1 MGVGGDNVHAN
12 DRRRFMRNAALA
24 VLAGTRLAG
33 ASARRAHVIVAGGG
47 FAGATCALQLR
58 QLEPAIDVTLVDPED
73 HYVTCPMSDAAL
85 VGWRSMQSLT
95 VSRAGLARAGVR
107 CVRDRVVS
115 IDAQSRRVRLASSK
129 NLACDRLVV
138 APGIRFLWDRL
149 EGYGEAQSQRMPHAW
164 RAGPQTDLL
173 AAQLRAIDD
182 GAVFAICV
190 PPGLMRCPPAPFER
204 ASVVAAWLK
213 QHKPHSKVLIFDAN
227 NRFPRQE
234 SFTAAWKQ
242 LYGDRIEWIPVTEGG
257 AVERV
262 DVRASTLYTSSG
274 AHRVA
279 VANVIPPQ
287 APGAFALDAALASG
301 HGWCPVDPMTFESTL
316 VPHVHVIGDACI
328 ADAMPK
334 AASSALSQAQQCAA
348 AIVAHFADRVPP
360 TPAFDSVCYSALA
373 QDRSLAI
380 HARFR
385 VDGGHIVAESAPSEP
400 APAISA
406 AERDAAIAWYRSIR
420 HSAFGA

>member
-1 MGVGGDNVHAN
+1 VK
-12 DRRRFMRNAALA
+12 
-24 VLAGTRLAG
+24 
-33 ASARRAHVIVAGGG
+33 RRAFIRAATLTAAAIAAPVVRAAKARIVIVGGG
-47 FAGATCALQLR
+47 FGGSACALL
-58 QLEPAIDVTLVDPED
+58 LKHAEPSLDVTLVDPD
-73 HYVTCPMSDAAL
+73 ARYVTCPMSNEVVVGARTLDTLTITRDA
-85 VGWRSMQSLT
+85 
-95 VSRAGLARAGVR
+95 LAQAGVR
-107 CVRDRVVS
+107 FVHARAKALDAHARVLRLDDGARVPF
-115 IDAQSRRVRLASSK
+115 DA
-129 NLACDRLVV
+129 CVV
-138 APGIRFLWDRL
+138 APGIRFLWNTP
-149 EGYGEAQSQRMPHAW
+149 EGYDEAASQRMPHAW
-164 RAGPQTDLL
+164 EAGAQTTRLADLL
-173 AAQLRAIDD
+173 RTMDD
-182 GAVFAICV
+182 GGTFAISV
-190 PPGLMRCPPAPFER
+190 PAGLMRCPPGPYER
-204 ASVVAAWLK
+204 ASLVAEFLAK
-213 QHKPHSKVLIFDAN
+213 HKPRSKVLIFDAN

-234 SFTAAWKQ
+234 SFTAAWKE

-348 AIVAHFADRVPP
+348 AIVARFANRAPP
-360 TPAFDSVCYSALA
+360 TPALDSVCYSALA

-400 APAISA
+400 PPAISA
-406 AERDAAIAWYRSIR
+406 VERDAAIAWYRSIR
-420 HSAFGA
+420 HSAFGG